1 VTVAIP
7 PGAEDGMM
15 VRVEAAG
22 DMPVSGKGTPGNLIV
37 RVHVMPSKLFRRQGI
52 NLFHEARIPLHTA
65 LLRGRVRV
73 PTLDGDVELRV
84 PAGTQPGEE
93 AVLKGR
99 GVPHLHGGSKGDL
112 YVSFAVQLPRSL
124 TPRQREI
131 LMQFADDIEG
141 RAPSSLRSS
150 STGSSTSPSDPAQS
164 SMESQ
169 ETPPSSTDNLSNS
182 K

>member
-1 VTVAIP
+1 
-7 PGAEDGMM
+7 MM
-15 VRVEAAG
+15 IRVEAAG

-65 LLRGRVRV
+65 LLGGRVRV

-93 AVLKGR
+93 AVLKSR

-112 YVSFAVQLPRSL
+112 YVSFAVQLPRYVMAAFCAWLDSNAR
-124 TPRQREI
+124 RQI
-131 LMQFADDIEG
+131 ID
-141 RAPSSLRSS
+141 
-150 STGSSTSPSDPAQS
+150 TSPARDFDAVR
-164 SMESQ
+164 
-169 ETPPSSTDNLSNS
+169 
-182 K
+182 